1 MKGWYNMKMDIEKI
15 QRVLGFE
22 LTSLQKQVITA
33 PEEEFRKMTAP
44 EGRLNYTTT
53 AAVLRILLSDGD
65 PLYVAND
72 FDVRTQLPKHYVYE
86 DFSKDAKFIIDCAV
100 YSGDYPS
107 TGKFRFFLQLL
118 KRLSDTFFQYAIPF
132 RAVCFFDEDGK
143 RQKAK
148 DDSGKMCLTLVPR
161 QIIKDIAKVREFG
174 TMKYKDPDNW
184 KNVTP
189 EQFRDAAFRH
199 FIKYLDDPKSVD
211 SESGLPHLAHLACNI
226 AFLCEMENK
235 SH

>member
-22 LTSLQKQVITA
+22 LTPLQKQVITA
-33 PEEEFRKMTAP
+33 PEEEFRTMTAP

-65 PLYVAND
+65 TLYVAND
-72 FDVRTQLPKHYVYE
+72 FDKRTFLPKYHVYE

-100 YSGDYPS
+100 YSGDYPAK
-107 TGKFRFFLQLL
+107 GKFQGFMHML
-118 KRLSDTFFQYAIPF
+118 KELSDTFFQYAIPY
-132 RAVCFFDEDGK
+132 RAVCFLAEDMK

-161 QIIKDIAKVREFG
+161 QIITDIAKVREFG
-174 TMKYKDPDNW
+174 TKKYKDPDNW